1 MLMPPTPH
9 ELMEFLIATLARRP
23 PAVPFRTGASV
34 ARYLDDLAY
43 ECKGAERATL
53 LLLSK
58 AVWRQVFQFAEFK
71 TATKDQTFQLLETF
85 TQTLLSDFD
94 IKAVTR
100 IVAAH
105 PAPSKHRAPLILRS
119 VNLGISMGSPSRRL
133 SSDLTERIYVA
144 YWALRFG
151 HVHGATRTIANALN
165 RYQVPTG
172 SRQGD
177 GTWSPYEIQSRVK
190 QFEKSFKNRRDR
202 KSRREALIVHWQ
214 SLYYPIKAPR

>member
-1 MLMPPTPH
+1 MPPTPH
-9 ELMEFLIATLARRP
+9 ELLEFLIATLARKP

-43 ECKGAERATL
+43 ECKGDERKTL

-71 TATKDQTFQLLETF
+71 IAAKDQTLQFLETF
-85 TQTLLSDFD
+85 TQTLLADYEV
-94 IKAVTR
+94 KAVMSM
-100 IVAAH
+100 VAAH
-105 PAPSKHRAPLILRS
+105 QAPSKHRTPRILRS
-119 VNLGISMGSPSRRL
+119 VNLGISMGAGSRRL
-133 SSDLTERIYVA
+133 SSDLTERIYMA

-151 HVHGATRTIANALN
+151 RVHGASGLIAKTLD

-177 GTWSPYEIQSRVK
+177 RTWSSYEIQDRVK
-190 QFEKSFKNRRDR
+190 QFDKSLKGCRDR
-202 KSRREALIVHWQ
+202 RSMREALIGHWEG
-214 SLYYPIKAPR
+214 LYYPIKAPH